1 MANYQQ
7 ADYSRR
13 PVRNARGVI
22 SQNLDTVES
31 GVDLAIEAAKEAVH
45 ELRGKAEDVTDE
57 TVGRVQ
63 KLWDRERPRIERYMD
78 THPWVVIGAL
88 VLLAYL
94 FSGERK
100 GESINIQPA
109 NR

>member
-1 MANYQQ
+1 
-7 ADYSRR
+7 
-13 PVRNARGVI
+13 
-22 SQNLDTVES
+22 
-31 GVDLAIEAAKEAVH
+31 
-45 ELRGKAEDVTDE
+45 
-57 TVGRVQ
+57 
-63 KLWDRERPRIERYMD
+63 MD